1 MLKYFVVRWFR
12 NVARI
17 RILIFHTFNFR
28 SSAYGRK
35 YFNGENFPIYSTR
48 STAVLSC
55 AHHQVSPFPP
65 SHCTHTYRP
74 VSEATSETVKQ
85 LYTSLREI
93 FLETNSTSHRDSRL
107 EHLLLTLGQ
116 TVATLVAT
124 LRDKE
129 MTFLELEDLM
139 AILRFTFVNL

>member
-1 MLKYFVVRWFR
+1 M
-12 NVARI
+12 ARI

-35 YFNGENFPIYSTR
+35 YFNGENFPIYNTR

-93 FLETNSTSHRDSRL
+93 FLETNSTSHRGSRL

-116 TVATLVAT
+116 TIATLVAT
-124 LRDKE
+124 LRDEE

-139 AILRFTFVNL
+139 AILRFTFVNLQLANYRNYPF

>member
-1 MLKYFVVRWFR
+1 MYTHF
-12 NVARI
+12 N
-17 RILIFHTFNFR
+17 FHTFNFHH
-28 SSAYGRK
+28 SAYGCK
-35 YFNGENFPIYSTR
+35 YFNDENFPIYSTC
-48 STAVLSC
+48 STAVLPC

-93 FLETNSTSHRDSRL
+93 FLETNSTSHRGSRL

-116 TVATLVAT
+116 TIATLVAT
-124 LRDKE
+124 LRDEEKK
-129 MTFLELEDLM
+129 FLELEDLM